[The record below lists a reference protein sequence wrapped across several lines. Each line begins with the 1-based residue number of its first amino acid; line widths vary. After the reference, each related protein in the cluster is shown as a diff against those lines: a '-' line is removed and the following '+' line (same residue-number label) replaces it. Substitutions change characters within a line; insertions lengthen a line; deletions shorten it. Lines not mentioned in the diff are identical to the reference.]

1 MGALRRYY
9 RGVVTACVLAGA
21 LLAAGVAGAE
31 EPAPV
36 VTLTRSVPQEMAS
49 APALPAR
56 TRAKGLAGMLAANSD
71 GDVSMV
77 LRGGVTVDVS
87 YNDYLPQE
95 LPKEQLRRIA
105 KQTDPLVNGIAVKV
119 AIPF

>member
-1 MGALRRYY
+1 MVALRRYY
-9 RGVVTACVLAGA
+9 RGVVTGVLLTGA
-21 LLAAGVAGAE
+21 LLAAGGAGAE
-31 EPAPV
+31 EGASV
-36 VTLTRSVPQEMAS
+36 VTLTRSVQQEVVS
-49 APALPAR
+49 GPGIPAR
-56 TRAKGLAGMLAANSD
+56 ARAKGLAGMLAANSD

-95 LPKEQLRRIA
+95 VPKEQLRRITR
-105 KQTDPLVNGIAVKV
+105 QIDPLVNGVAVKV